1 MPTAWPLNRNLTH
14 REAAVAELVRKGS
27 NLAVDGAVRWR
38 RVDLAGVIKTRFNV
52 TLAERGAG
60 LAGVHGQVVH
70 RWNGWHRGEGAVG
83 LRDGRRVSLRKGS
96 GILSVSVARRVH
108 RCIRDKMPD
117 QMKPPFALWTAQ
129 AVRELIYQ
137 KFGKTLGLS
146 TMPLYLKRWVS
157 PRKNL

>member
-70 RWNGWHRGEGAVG
+70 RWNGWHRV
-83 LRDGRRVSLRKGS
+83 K
-96 GILSVSVARRVH
+96 ARRGCAMDAGFPCA
-108 RCIRDKMPD
+108 R
-117 QMKPPFALWTAQ
+117 AA
-129 AVRELIYQ
+129 
-137 KFGKTLGLS
+137 GS
-146 TMPLYLKRWVS
+146 
-157 PRKNL
+157 

>member
-70 RWNGWHRGEGAVG
+70 RWNGR
-83 LRDGRRVSLRKGS
+83 LVSLRKGS
-96 GILSVSVARRVH
+96 RILSVSDARRVH

-129 AVRELIYQ
+129 TVRELIYQ

-146 TMPLYLKRWVS
+146 TMLLYLKRWVS